1 MKRVLIFIC
10 FFLFAGSARAADE
23 EFLQQIYNEIPNQY
37 VEPINIE
44 DVAVAFL
51 KGISAVDKNLKVGD
65 DDTKISL
72 YYQGRLQKAVR
83 KPEDN
88 NDVTAWVKLSLE
100 IMDKATEVSK
110 QAFRRDFEMP
120 DLMMQQAMKI
130 FDEDSKFY
138 FNAESVKDKRLKH
151 MRNFAARKEGENLYI
166 KILAFNN
173 YTLAEVKKA
182 INDNK
187 DAKGLIV
194 DLRGSPGGQLSTA
207 IEVAD
212 LFLDEGI
219 VVSTQGINQQETIYY
234 NSKEGDIWKDKPI
247 VVLIDGKTASAA
259 EVLAAALQEQ
269 SRAKLVGTK
278 SFGKGT
284 IQSLLYLSNGAVLS
298 ITNAYFYTPSGKKL
312 NKQGVMP
319 DICTFEM
326 PEGKNIDNLLAIKAD
341 NCLAEE
347 RENSILELKVAEKL
361 LEL

>member
-1 MKRVLIFIC
+1 MSFSGL
-10 FFLFAGSARAADE
+10 AQAADE
-23 EFLQQIYNEIPNQY
+23 EFLQQIYNKIPAQY
-37 VEPINIE
+37 VESINVE

-51 KGISAVDKNLKVGD
+51 KGISSVDKNLKVGD
-65 DDTKISL
+65 DDTKVSL
-72 YYQGRLQKAVR
+72 YYQGRLQKSVR
-83 KPEDN
+83 KPEDRN
-88 NDVTAWVKLSLE
+88 NVNAWVKLSSE

-120 DLMMQQAMKI
+120 DLMMQEAIKI
-130 FDEDSKFY
+130 FDEDTKFY
-138 FNAESVKDKRLKH
+138 FDAESAKDKRLKH
-151 MRNFAARKEGENLYI
+151 MRNFAARKEGQNLYI

-173 YTLAEVKKA
+173 YTLEEVKKA

-187 DAKGLIV
+187 DAKGLII
-194 DLRGSPGGQLSTA
+194 DLRGSPGGQLGTA

-219 VVSTQGINQQETIYY
+219 VVSTQGRKQQENIYY
-234 NSKEGDIWKDKPI
+234 NSEEGDIWKDKPI

-269 SRAKLVGTK
+269 SRAKVVGTK

-284 IQSLLYLSNGAVLS
+284 IQNLIYFNNGAVLS
-298 ITNAYFYTPSGKKL
+298 LTNAYFYTPSGRRL
-312 NKQGVMP
+312 DKQGVMP

-326 PEGKNIDNLLAIKAD
+326 PEGKNIDNLLAVKVK

-347 RENSILELKVAEKL
+347 RENSILELEVAEKL